1 MSEEMEQVSR
11 IVRDA
16 ENLLN
21 DAAERLA
28 DFRASLDYSPQEYD
42 ELESRLSFLRR
53 LQRKG
58 LVFLAL
64 ERRSGSFLSM
74 LTAGIAGEAV
84 MVAGYYVFE
93 ALILQSALAAAAGVV
108 PNILQ
113 GTAGIAGALVLM
125 PALRKALRFRSAA
138 KR

>member
-1 MSEEMEQVSR
+1 
-11 IVRDA
+11 
-16 ENLLN
+16 
-21 DAAERLA
+21 
-28 DFRASLDYSPQEYD
+28 
-42 ELESRLSFLRR
+42 
-53 LQRKG
+53 
-58 LVFLAL
+58 
-64 ERRSGSFLSM
+64 M
-74 LTAGIAGEAV
+74 LTAGIAGETV

-138 KR
+138 KK